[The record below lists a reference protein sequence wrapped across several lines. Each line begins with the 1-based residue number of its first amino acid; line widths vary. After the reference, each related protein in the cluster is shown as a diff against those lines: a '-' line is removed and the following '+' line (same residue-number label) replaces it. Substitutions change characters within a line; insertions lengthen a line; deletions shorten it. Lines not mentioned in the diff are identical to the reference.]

1 MQVAILA
8 GGLATR
14 LGSLTKE
21 QPKSLVRILDR
32 PFLAYQLQNAVRS
45 GVNDVVMCVGH
56 LGDQIENHF
65 GDGHQYEVNI
75 QYSYDGD
82 KLLGTAGSLK
92 KAETLLEDPFFVM
105 YGDSYL
111 ALDFKAIMADFTAHN
126 KQAMMVV
133 YKNFDQYDRSNCV
146 VENNCIKCYSK
157 TETIEDMVYID
168 YGASILRKSTLDFV
182 PQDEVFSLQQL
193 FSVLVNDQQMLAYET
208 KERFYEIGSPMG
220 LNEFHEYMTVK
231 EGI

>member
-14 LGSLTKE
+14 LGNLTRE
-21 QPKSLVRILDR
+21 QPKSMVNILDR
-32 PFLAYQLQNAVRS
+32 PFLAYQLQNIARS
-45 GVNDVVMCVGH
+45 GVSDVLLCVGH
-56 LGDQIENHF
+56 LGNQIECHF
-65 GDGHQYEVNI
+65 GNGSDFGVNI

-111 ALDFKAIMADFTAHN
+111 SLDFETIMSDFTAHD

-133 YKNFDQYDRSNCV
+133 YKNFNQYDRSNCV

-157 TETIEDMVYID
+157 TETKEDMVYID

-208 KERFYEIGSPMG
+208 EERFYEIGSPMG